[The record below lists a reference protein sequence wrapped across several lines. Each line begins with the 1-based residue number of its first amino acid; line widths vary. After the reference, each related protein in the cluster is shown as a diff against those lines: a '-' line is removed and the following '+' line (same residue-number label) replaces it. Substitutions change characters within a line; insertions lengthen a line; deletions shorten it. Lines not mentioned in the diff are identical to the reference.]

1 MFSSTITSTSQI
13 WLIAAAAVVATRYS
27 PCIDCSWTASG
38 LYNGVLVALAC
49 RVKDERQDSQNDA
62 VAQVCLHQSINLS
75 LVLSFDGSIVPLH
88 GTVLCH
94 VDSSRTALFPGRSF
108 LSLWHYLEMIV
119 RFICSKSL
127 ATSSSKRR
135 SNGRNTCR
143 AGWLKSSGSSH
154 SGSVNLVLSRKKLL
168 DKFWN
173 KGSPPSDGIVL
184 SST

>member
-1 MFSSTITSTSQI
+1 MR
-13 WLIAAAAVVATRYS
+13 LIAAAAAVVVVVATRHS
-27 PCIDCSWTASG
+27 PCVDCSWTASG
-38 LYNGVLVALAC
+38 LYNSVLVAHSC
-49 RVKDERQDSQNDA
+49 RVKDERQHSQNDA
-62 VAQVCLHQSINLS
+62 VAQVCLCQSINLS

-88 GTVLCH
+88 GTVLCD
-94 VDSSRTALFPGRSF
+94 VGSSRAALFSGRSF
-108 LSLWHYLEMIV
+108 LSLWRYLEMIV
-119 RFICSKSL
+119 RFICSKSR

-154 SGSVNLVLSRKKLL
+154 SGSVKSVLSRKKLL

-173 KGSPPSDGIVL
+173 KGSPPSNGIVL